1 MTATRLLH
9 RSMLPLAAIALLFTA
24 ASTAKAHPHVS
35 VTVNSVIVAD
45 EAGKITAIRH
55 AWTFDEAFSAYS
67 TTGMDTDKDGKLSR
81 EELAPLAKV
90 NVESLHEYGFF
101 TALKRD
107 KESASFADVQDYYLA
122 HDGKALTL
130 HFTLPVK
137 SAPFAAKEVKFEVYD
152 PSFFVAF
159 NFADGTPV
167 KVDGAGGA
175 CIATLARPKASI
187 TQRLS
192 QLSESFFEK
201 MGPNTNADWSTPVRF
216 ECK

>member
-1 MTATRLLH
+1 
-9 RSMLPLAAIALLFTA
+9 MLSLRTWLAIVALAGSGSLA
-24 ASTAKAHPHVS
+24 HAHPHVS

-45 EAGKITAIRH
+45 EVGMITAIRH
-55 AWTFDEAFSAYS
+55 AWTFDDAFSAYS
-67 TTGMDTDKDGKLSR
+67 TTGMDTNKDGKLSR
-81 EELAPLAKV
+81 EELESLAKV

-107 KESASFADVQDYYLA
+107 KESASFSDVQDYYLS

-137 SAPFAAKEVKFEVYD
+137 SAPFAAKDTKFEVYD

-159 NFADGTPV
+159 NFADGMPV
-167 KVDGAGGA
+167 KVDGAGGK
-175 CIATLARPKASI
+175 CTATLVRPKASI

-201 MGPNTNADWSTPVRF
+201 MGQSANADWSTPVRF